1 MRVVMTLLV
10 RDEADVLEAHLAYH
24 LSAGVDFVIATDH
37 RSTDGTTE
45 ILDSYARAG
54 YAHVIRRED
63 DHIRQGAWVTHMA
76 RIAAAE
82 HGADWVLNSDADEF
96 WWPRAE
102 SLAAALD
109 ALPARIGIVYALS
122 RSFVPRSG
130 RGPFFE
136 RMTVRLAPSA
146 PINDAASSFRS
157 VAKVAHRAH
166 PRVVV
171 GQGNHRASDLPFSE
185 LRGWSPLE
193 ILHFPLRSGAQAAD
207 KHETTTQAWEWN
219 PRGDL
224 ARATRLAGRKG
235 RSRLYERLV
244 VDDDALAR
252 GLAEGTLVGDTRL
265 RDALRTLLDDSGRF
279 ADPGEGRLRLRLARG
294 ELAEDIGRAVDAACL
309 AEADVVRFQRRVD
322 DLAARIAARARV

>member
-1 MRVVMTLLV
+1 VKVVMTLLV
-10 RDEADVLEAHLAYH
+10 RDEADVLEAHLAHH
-24 LSAGVDFVIATDH
+24 LSAGVDFVVATDH
-37 RSTDGTTE
+37 RSTDGTAE
-45 ILDSYARAG
+45 ILQEYARTG

-63 DHIRQGAWVTHMA
+63 ERIRQSAWVTHMA
-76 RIAAAE
+76 RIAAAD

-102 SLAAALD
+102 SLAAALGAVPD
-109 ALPARIGIVYALS
+109 RIGIVYALS
-122 RSFVPRSG
+122 RSFVPRPG

-171 GQGNHRASDLPFSE
+171 GQGNHRASGLPFAE

-193 ILHFPLRSGAQAAD
+193 ILHFPLRSSEQAAG
-207 KHETTTQAWEWN
+207 KHETTARAWEWN

-224 ARATRLAGRKG
+224 ARAARLAGQEG

-244 VDDDALAR
+244 VDEEALAR
-252 GLAEGTLVGDTRL
+252 GLADGTLVCDTRL
-265 RDALRTLLDDSGRF
+265 RDALRTLRDGAGRF
-279 ADPGEGRLRLRLARG
+279 VDPHEGRLRLRLG
-294 ELAEDIGRAVDAACL
+294 PGPVAEDVARAIEASCL
-309 AEADVVRFQRRVD
+309 VEADAVRFQRRVD
-322 DLAARIAARARV
+322 DLAARIALQARV